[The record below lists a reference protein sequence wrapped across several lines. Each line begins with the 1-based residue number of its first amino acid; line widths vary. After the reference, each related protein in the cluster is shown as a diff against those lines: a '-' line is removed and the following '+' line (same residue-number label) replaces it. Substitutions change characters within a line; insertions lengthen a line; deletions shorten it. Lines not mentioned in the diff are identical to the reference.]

1 MLEISCVRLN
11 NQLKGN
17 KYTSF
22 TKVRVHGV
30 HFAIFTTCSPLY
42 IATIAADIHVELII
56 AAVVKHYFLDI
67 IRLTNGILR
76 NALDIYETCYFSYN
90 EL

>member
-30 HFAIFTTCSPLY
+30 HFEIFTTCSPLY
-42 IATIAADIHVELII
+42 VATIAAYTTYTSII
-56 AAVVKHYFLDI
+56 PFRPRLCAHGVVFQLFF
-67 IRLTNGILR
+67 RILFQVM
-76 NALDIYETCYFSYN
+76 EP
-90 EL
+90 